1 MLGPHERAEICRL
14 VHQELTE
21 LEAMAA
27 NHGTYRYLCSSGGLA
42 FLSHRPV
49 GHVLRDMCP

>member
-21 LEAMAA
+21 LETMAA
-27 NHGTYRYLCSSGGLA
+27 NHGTYRYLCSSGGVA
-42 FLSHRPV
+42 FLSHQPV
-49 GHVLRDMCP
+49 GNVLRDMCP